1 MDRRARNA
9 DGRLLKTTR
18 KVHPVVTD
26 LAAFAEL
33 VPLDHGLCVIN
44 TLRVDGSI
52 QSSVVNAGLLEHPL
66 RGGQV
71 VALVAT
77 GGSRKLHNL
86 RAEPRATIVVRA
98 GWRWATVE
106 GDAEIIGPDDP
117 HPDVGDDELRMLLR
131 DIFRA
136 AGGTHD
142 DWDTYD
148 RVMAEERRAAVLLAP
163 RRVYANPSTS

>member
-1 MDRRARNA
+1 
-9 DGRLLKTTR
+9 
-18 KVHPVVTD
+18 VTD
-26 LAAFAEL
+26 LSAFAEL
-33 VPLDHGLCVIN
+33 VPLDHGLCVIS
-44 TLRVDGSI
+44 TLRGDGSI
-52 QSSVVNAGLLEHPL
+52 QSSVVNAGVLEHPL
-66 RGGQV
+66 GGGEV
-71 VALVAT
+71 VGLVAT

-86 RAEPRATIVVRA
+86 RADPRATIIARA

-117 HPDVGDDELRMLLR
+117 HRDVDSEALRLLLR

-148 RVMAEERRAAVLLAP
+148 RVMADERRAAVLISP
-163 RRVYANPSTS
+163 SRVYTNPTTS